1 MPSTDPHSPIIGDGP
16 AYDAV
21 IVGGSLAG
29 CATAIQLGRAGLRV
43 AVVEKQPDPKAFKRM
58 CSHFIQASGV
68 PALERLGLMEPIE
81 AAGAL
86 RPRMH
91 AWSKWGWVAAPPER
105 AARGVN
111 LRRSALDPLVRST
124 AAETPGVELML
135 GWSVEEL
142 LREGDTFTGVR
153 ARNREGEERELRARL
168 TVGADGRDSKI
179 AELSEV
185 PVKTYPHNRIAY
197 GGYFE
202 GPAPKYSP
210 DASIWFLDP
219 HWAAAFPTDD
229 NLTFYAAMPTKER
242 LPEFKQDPEA
252 ALVQFLADI
261 PEAPPIRESRVI
273 DSEPV
278 IGKIDMTN
286 RMRKPVAPGLA
297 LIGDAAL
304 ATDPLFG
311 VGCGWAFQSAEWLSD
326 SVRPALQGGESL
338 EQGLERYRRRHRR
351 ELGGHAFFI
360 HDYANGRKLNPA
372 ERFMYAAASRDPR
385 SAELIDAFGTRQIRP
400 QEFMPRMLPRA
411 IAVNARH
418 ALTR

>member
-1 MPSTDPHSPIIGDGP
+1 MPSTDPHSPIIGDRP

-43 AVVEKQPDPKAFKRM
+43 ALVEKQPDPQAFKRM

-68 PALERLGLMEPIE
+68 PAVERLGLLEPIE

-91 AWSKWGWVAAPPER
+91 AWTKWGWIEAPPER
-105 AARGVN
+105 AGRGLN
-111 LRRSALDPLVRST
+111 LRREVLDPLVRTT
-124 AAETPGVELML
+124 AAETPGVEMLL
-135 GWSVEEL
+135 GWSAQAM
-142 LREGDTFTGVR
+142 LRENGGFAGVR
-153 ARNREGEERELRARL
+153 VRNREGEERDLRGRL
-168 TVGADGRDSKI
+168 TVGADGRDSTI

-202 GPAPKYSP
+202 GPPPKYSP

-229 NLTFYAAMPTKER
+229 DLTFYAAMPTKAR

-252 ALVQFLADI
+252 ALVRFLADV
-261 PEAPPIRESRVI
+261 PEAPPIRDSRAIESVL
-273 DSEPV
+273 
-278 IGKIDMTN
+278 GKIDMTN
-286 RMRKPVAPGLA
+286 RMRKPVAGGLA

-326 SVRPALQGGESL
+326 SVLPAFEGTESL
-338 EQGLERYRRRHRR
+338 EQGLERYRRRHAR

-360 HDYANGRKLNPA
+360 HDYANGRRLNPA
-372 ERFMYAAASRDPR
+372 ERLMFSAAARDPKA
-385 SAELIDAFGTRQIRP
+385 AELFDRFGTRQIRP
-400 QEFMPRMLPRA
+400 QEMMPRALPRA

-418 ALTR
+418 VLAR